1 MDLVDIFR
9 PAADAVEIVR
19 QAVAIKAPAVWLQSG
34 IVSAEA
40 EKRGFSRVLE
50 IRLSVGEY
58 SGVVPECLREFFPHA
73 AAGTAAEG
81 AQLTVSTV
89 PAEFECLD
97 CGYTGAADRQNA
109 CCPECRGTALRM
121 TRGREFYVDSLRVD
135 DG

>member
-1 MDLVDIFR
+1 MHELSIAR
-9 PAADAVEIVR
+9 GI
-19 QAVAIKAPAVWLQSG
+19 IG

-40 EKRGFSRVLE
+40 EKHGFSRVLE

-58 SGVVPECLREFFPHA
+58 SGVVPECLREFFPYA

>member
-1 MDLVDIFR
+1 MHELSIAR
-9 PAADAVEIVR
+9 GI
-19 QAVAIKAPAVWLQSG
+19 IG

-58 SGVVPECLREFFPHA
+58 SGVVPECLREFFPYA

-89 PAEFECLD
+89 P
-97 CGYTGAADRQNA
+97 ADRQNA

>member
-1 MDLVDIFR
+1 MHELSIAR
-9 PAADAVEIVR
+9 GI
-19 QAVAIKAPAVWLQSG
+19 IG

-58 SGVVPECLREFFPHA
+58 SGVVPECLREFFPYA
-73 AAGTAAEG
+73 AA
-81 AQLTVSTV
+81 
-89 PAEFECLD
+89 
-97 CGYTGAADRQNA
+97 GAADRQNA